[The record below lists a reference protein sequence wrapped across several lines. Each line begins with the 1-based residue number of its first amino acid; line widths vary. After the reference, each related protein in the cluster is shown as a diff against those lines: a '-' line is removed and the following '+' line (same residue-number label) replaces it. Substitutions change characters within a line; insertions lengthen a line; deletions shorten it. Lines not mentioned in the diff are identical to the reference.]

1 MSLGSEHS
9 GGPED
14 DRVLVAEYALGLLEG
29 GERALVAHRI
39 ASEPLLRAEMR
50 LWRDRLA
57 TMDGEFAETPA
68 PAETLGRIE
77 RRLWGEAIERKS
89 PTGWLAWWSS
99 LPVLRGMVV
108 AGHVLAF
115 AAIGYIFVQPPRVDP
130 SQLAT
135 QLVAALQANEGSGV
149 EFVAFYDQ
157 TSGAVRITSLSGQAL
172 ADKDYELWYIKGDAP
187 AVSMGVL
194 PINEKREIPL
204 DAAARA
210 GIEAG
215 TTLAV
220 TLEQKG
226 GSPTGVAQGP
236 IVAVGKVTP
245 I

>member
-1 MSLGSEHS
+1 MSLGGEHS
-9 GGPED
+9 GAHDD

-29 GERALVAHRI
+29 SERAVIAHRI
-39 ASEPLLRAEMR
+39 ATEPALAREMV
-50 LWRDRLA
+50 LWRQRLS
-57 TMDGEFAETPA
+57 TLDHEFAEVAPPA
-68 PAETLGRIE
+68 NNFAAIE
-77 RRLWGEAIERKS
+77 RRLFGEPERA
-89 PTGWLAWWSS
+89 GWWHSLAFWRA
-99 LPVLRGMVV
+99 LAGGAAAV
-108 AGHVLAF
+108 AVLAV
-115 AAIGYIFVQPPRVDP
+115 GLNVMTPRMDP
-130 SQLAT
+130 DTFAT

-157 TSGAVRITSLSGQAL
+157 LSGAVRITSLSGEAY

-194 PINEKREIPL
+194 PINQRREIPL
-204 DAAARA
+204 DAAAKA

-236 IVAVGKVTP
+236 IVAVGKILP

>member
-1 MSLGSEHS
+1 MSVGSEHS

-14 DRVLVAEYALGLLEG
+14 DRVLVAEYALGLLDG
-29 GERALVAHRI
+29 RERVVMAHRI
-39 ASEPLLRAEMR
+39 ETEPQLSDEIRM
-50 LWRDRLA
+50 WQDRLSSL
-57 TMDGEFAETPA
+57 DGEFADTAPPA
-68 PAETLGRIE
+68 GTFGKIE
-77 RRLWGEAIERKS
+77 HRLWGVADK
-89 PTGWLAWWSS
+89 PAGWWNS
-99 LPVLRGMVV
+99 LILWRWATSVAAAVAVV
-108 AGHVLAF
+108 ALGLNVML
-115 AAIGYIFVQPPRVDP
+115 PRPDA
-130 SQLAT
+130 QALAT

-157 TSGAVRITSLSGQAL
+157 VSGAVRITSLSGEAFS
-172 ADKDYELWYIKGDAP
+172 DKDYELWYIKGDAP

-204 DAAARA
+204 DAAAKA

-220 TLEQKG
+220 TLETKG

>member
-1 MSLGSEHS
+1 MSLGGEHS
-9 GGPED
+9 GGLED

-29 GERALVAHRI
+29 SERAMMAHRI
-39 ASEPLLRAEMR
+39 ASEPALAREMV
-50 LWRDRLA
+50 LWRERLS
-57 TMDGEFAETPA
+57 TLDHEFTEAQA
-68 PAETLGRIE
+68 PASAFTRIE
-77 RRLWGEAIERKS
+77 RRLFGEAVRN
-89 PTGWLAWWSS
+89 GWWNSLAVW
-99 LPVLRGMVV
+99 RGFAGAAAAIAVV
-108 AGHVLAF
+108 AVGFNVLT
-115 AAIGYIFVQPPRVDP
+115 PRPDATA
-130 SQLAT
+130 LAT

-157 TSGAVRITSLSGQAL
+157 QSGAVRITSLSGQAL

-194 PINEKREIPL
+194 PIDQRREIPL
-204 DAAARA
+204 DAAAKA

-236 IVAVGKVTP
+236 IVAVGKILP

>member
-1 MSLGSEHS
+1 MSLSGDHS
-9 GGPED
+9 GGFED

-39 ASEPLLRAEMR
+39 ASEPALAREMV
-50 LWRDRLA
+50 LWRERLS
-57 TMDGEFAETPA
+57 TLDHEFTETPA
-68 PAETLGRIE
+68 PASAFTRIE
-77 RRLWGEAIERKS
+77 RRLFGEAVRN
-89 PTGWLAWWSS
+89 GWWNSLMLWRALAGGAVAVA
-99 LPVLRGMVV
+99 VLSVGFN
-108 AGHVLAF
+108 LLN
-115 AAIGYIFVQPPRVDP
+115 PRVNP
-130 SQLAT
+130 NELAT

-157 TSGAVRITSLSGQAL
+157 HSGAVRITSLSGQAL

-194 PINEKREIPL
+194 PINQKREIPL
-204 DAAARA
+204 DAAAKA

-236 IVAVGKVTP
+236 IVAVGKVLP

>member
-1 MSLGSEHS
+1 MSLGGEHS

-14 DRVLVAEYALGLLEG
+14 DRVLVAEYALGLLDG
-29 GERALVAHRI
+29 RERVVMAHRI
-39 ASEPLLRAEMR
+39 ETEPELGAEMR
-50 LWRDRLA
+50 VWRERLA
-57 TMDGEFAETPA
+57 SLDGEFADIA
-68 PAETLGRIE
+68 PPSDTLGKIE
-77 RRLWGEAIERKS
+77 HRLWGEAER
-89 PTGWLAWWSS
+89 PARWWDS
-99 LPVLRGMVV
+99 LLLWRWATSVAAAVAVV
-108 AGHVLAF
+108 A
-115 AAIGYIFVQPPRVDP
+115 IGLNVMFPRPDATA
-130 SQLAT
+130 LAT

-157 TSGAVRITSLSGQAL
+157 VSGEVRITSLSGEAF

-194 PINEKREIPL
+194 PINQKREIPL
-204 DAAARA
+204 DAAAKA

>member
-1 MSLGSEHS
+1 MSLGGEHS

-29 GERALVAHRI
+29 GERAAMAHRI
-39 ASEPLLRAEMR
+39 ATEPALQAEMR

-57 TMDGEFAETPA
+57 TLDHQFADTPA
-68 PAETLGRIE
+68 PADALGRIE
-77 RRLWGEAIERKS
+77 RRLWGEAVR
-89 PTGWLAWWSS
+89 PAGWWNSLAVWRWATAAAAA
-99 LPVLRGMVV
+99 V
-108 AGHVLAF
+108 AVLAVGF
-115 AAIGYIFVQPPRVDP
+115 NLLTPRPDANA
-130 SQLAT
+130 LAT
-135 QLVAALQANEGSGV
+135 QLVAALQAQEGSGV

-157 TSGAVRITSLSGQAL
+157 VSGEVRITSLSGSAV

-194 PINEKREIPL
+194 PVNERREIPL
-204 DAAARA
+204 DAAAKA
-210 GIEAG
+210 NIGAG

-236 IVAVGKVTP
+236 IVAVGTVTP

>member
-1 MSLGSEHS
+1 MSLGGEHN
-9 GGPED
+9 GELED

-29 GERALVAHRI
+29 GERAQVAHRI
-39 ASEPLLRAEMR
+39 ANEPALRTEMR

-57 TMDGEFAETPA
+57 TMDREFAESPA
-68 PAETLGRIE
+68 PTDALNRIE
-77 RRLWGEAIERKS
+77 RRLWGEATAEPKRR
-89 PTGWLAWWSS
+89 GWFGWWSS
-99 LPVLRGMVV
+99 LPALRGMVLT
-108 AGHVLAF
+108 GHVLAL
-115 AAIGYIFVQPPRVDP
+115 AAIGYIFVQPRPDATM
-130 SQLAT
+130 LAT

-157 TSGAVRITSLSGQAL
+157 QSGAVRITSLAGQAI
-172 ADKDYELWYIKGDAP
+172 ADKDYELWYIHGDAP

-194 PINEKREIPL
+194 PVDQRREIPL
-204 DAAARA
+204 DAAAKA

>member
-1 MSLGSEHS
+1 MSLGGEHS
-9 GGPED
+9 GGFED

-39 ASEPLLRAEMR
+39 ASEPALAREMV
-50 LWRDRLA
+50 LWRERLS
-57 TMDGEFAETPA
+57 TLDNEFTETAA
-68 PAETLGRIE
+68 PANAFTRIE
-77 RRLWGEAIERKS
+77 RRLFGETVR
-89 PTGWLAWWSS
+89 TGWWNSLAVW
-99 LPVLRGMVV
+99 RGF
-108 AGHVLAF
+108 AGAA
-115 AAIGYIFVQPPRVDP
+115 AAIAVIAVGFNVLTPRPDATA
-130 SQLAT
+130 LAT

-149 EFVAFYDQ
+149 EFVALYDQ
-157 TSGAVRITSLSGQAL
+157 QSGEVRITSLSGQAL

-204 DAAARA
+204 DAAAKA

-236 IVAVGKVTP
+236 IVAVGKILP

>member
-1 MSLGSEHS
+1 MSLGGEHS

-39 ASEPLLRAEMR
+39 ATEPLLRAEMR

-57 TMDGEFAETPA
+57 TMDREFAEEA
-68 PAETLGRIE
+68 PPVEALGLIE
-77 RRLWGEAIERKS
+77 RRLWGEAEK
-89 PTGWLAWWSS
+89 PAGWWNSLAVWRWATAAAAAIA
-99 LPVLRGMVV
+99 VV
-108 AGHVLAF
+108 AVGFNVMT
-115 AAIGYIFVQPPRVDP
+115 PRPDANA
-130 SQLAT
+130 LAT
-135 QLVAALQANEGSGV
+135 QLVAALQAQEGSGV

-157 TSGAVRITSLSGQAL
+157 QSGEVRVTSLSGEAL
-172 ADKDYELWYIKGDAP
+172 PGKDYELWYIKGDAP

-194 PINEKREIPL
+194 PINQRREIPL
-204 DAAARA
+204 DAAAKA

>member
-1 MSLGSEHS
+1 MSVGSEHS

-14 DRVLVAEYALGLLEG
+14 DRVLVAEYALGLLDG
-29 GERALVAHRI
+29 RERVVMAHRI
-39 ASEPLLRAEMR
+39 ETEPQLSDEMR
-50 LWRDRLA
+50 MWRDRLSSL
-57 TMDGEFAETPA
+57 DSEFADTAPPA
-68 PAETLGRIE
+68 GTFGKIE
-77 RRLWGEAIERKS
+77 HRLWGVADK
-89 PTGWLAWWSS
+89 PAGWWNS
-99 LPVLRGMVV
+99 LILWRWATSV
-108 AGHVLAF
+108 A
-115 AAIGYIFVQPPRVDP
+115 AAVAVIALGLNVMLPRPDA
-130 SQLAT
+130 QALAT

-157 TSGAVRITSLSGQAL
+157 VSGAVRITSLSGKAFS
-172 ADKDYELWYIKGDAP
+172 DKDYELWYIKGDAP

-204 DAAARA
+204 DAAAKA

-220 TLEQKG
+220 TLETKG

>member
-1 MSLGSEHS
+1 MSVGSEHS

-14 DRVLVAEYALGLLEG
+14 DRVLVAEYALGLLDG
-29 GERALVAHRI
+29 RERVVMAHRI
-39 ASEPLLRAEMR
+39 ETEPQLSDEMR
-50 LWRDRLA
+50 MWQDRLSSL
-57 TMDGEFAETPA
+57 DGEFADTAPPA
-68 PAETLGRIE
+68 GTFGKIE
-77 RRLWGEAIERKS
+77 HRLWGVADK
-89 PTGWLAWWSS
+89 PAGWWNS
-99 LPVLRGMVV
+99 LILWRWATSVAAAVAVV
-108 AGHVLAF
+108 ALGLNVML
-115 AAIGYIFVQPPRVDP
+115 PRPDA
-130 SQLAT
+130 QALAT

-157 TSGAVRITSLSGQAL
+157 VSGAVRITSLSGEAFS
-172 ADKDYELWYIKGDAP
+172 DKDYELWYIKGDAP

-204 DAAARA
+204 DAAAKA

-220 TLEQKG
+220 TLETKG

>member
-1 MSLGSEHS
+1 MSVGSEHS

-14 DRVLVAEYALGLLEG
+14 DRVLVAEYALGLLDG
-29 GERALVAHRI
+29 RERVMMAHRI
-39 ASEPLLRAEMR
+39 ETEPQLSAEMR
-50 LWRDRLA
+50 IWRDRLA
-57 TMDGEFAETPA
+57 SLDGEFADTAPPA
-68 PAETLGRIE
+68 DTFGKIE
-77 RRLWGEAIERKS
+77 HRLWGVADK
-89 PTGWLAWWSS
+89 PAGWWNS
-99 LPVLRGMVV
+99 LLLWRWATSV
-108 AGHVLAF
+108 AAAVAVLAL
-115 AAIGYIFVQPPRVDP
+115 GLNVMLPRPDA
-130 SQLAT
+130 QALAT

-157 TSGAVRITSLSGQAL
+157 VSGAVRITSLSGEAFS
-172 ADKDYELWYIKGDAP
+172 DKDYELWYIKGDAP

-194 PINEKREIPL
+194 PINQKREIPL

-220 TLEQKG
+220 TLETKG

>member
-1 MSLGSEHS
+1 MSVGSEHS

-14 DRVLVAEYALGLLEG
+14 DRVLVAEYALGLLDG
-29 GERALVAHRI
+29 RERVVMAHRI
-39 ASEPLLRAEMR
+39 ETEPQLSDEMR
-50 LWRDRLA
+50 MWQDRLSSL
-57 TMDGEFAETPA
+57 DGEFADTAPPA
-68 PAETLGRIE
+68 GTFGKIE
-77 RRLWGEAIERKS
+77 HRLWGVADKPAS
-89 PTGWLAWWSS
+89 WWNS
-99 LPVLRGMVV
+99 LILWRWATSV
-108 AGHVLAF
+108 AAAVAVLAL
-115 AAIGYIFVQPPRVDP
+115 GLNVMLPRPDA
-130 SQLAT
+130 QALAT

-157 TSGAVRITSLSGQAL
+157 VSGAVRITSLSGEAFS
-172 ADKDYELWYIKGDAP
+172 DKDYELWYIKGDAP

-204 DAAARA
+204 DAAAKA

-220 TLEQKG
+220 TLETKG

>member
-1 MSLGSEHS
+1 MSVGSEHS

-14 DRVLVAEYALGLLEG
+14 DRVLVAEYALGLLDG
-29 GERALVAHRI
+29 RERVVMAHRI
-39 ASEPLLRAEMR
+39 ETEPQLSAEMR
-50 LWRDRLA
+50 VWRDRLA
-57 TMDGEFAETPA
+57 SLDGEFADMAPPA
-68 PAETLGRIE
+68 DTFGKIE
-77 RRLWGEAIERKS
+77 HRLWGVADKPAGWWNSLVLWRWATSVAAAI
-89 PTGWLAWWSS
+89 A
-99 LPVLRGMVV
+99 
-108 AGHVLAF
+108 VLAL
-115 AAIGYIFVQPPRVDP
+115 GLNVMLPRPDA
-130 SQLAT
+130 QALAT

-157 TSGAVRITSLSGQAL
+157 VSGAVRITSLSGEAFS
-172 ADKDYELWYIKGDAP
+172 DKDYELWYIKGDAP

-194 PINEKREIPL
+194 PINQKREIPL

-220 TLEQKG
+220 TLETKG

>member
-1 MSLGSEHS
+1 MSVGSEHS

-14 DRVLVAEYALGLLEG
+14 DRVLVAEYALGLLDG
-29 GERALVAHRI
+29 RERVVMAHRI
-39 ASEPLLRAEMR
+39 ETEPQLSDEMR
-50 LWRDRLA
+50 MWQHRLSSL
-57 TMDGEFAETPA
+57 DGEFADMAPPA
-68 PAETLGRIE
+68 GTFGKIE
-77 RRLWGEAIERKS
+77 HRLWGVADK
-89 PTGWLAWWSS
+89 PAGWWNSLILWRWATSVAAALA
-99 LPVLRGMVV
+99 VV
-108 AGHVLAF
+108 ALGLNVML
-115 AAIGYIFVQPPRVDP
+115 PRPDA
-130 SQLAT
+130 QALAT

-157 TSGAVRITSLSGQAL
+157 VSGAVRITSLSGEAFS
-172 ADKDYELWYIKGDAP
+172 DKDYELWYIKGDAP

-204 DAAARA
+204 DAAAKA

-220 TLEQKG
+220 TLETKG

>member
-1 MSLGSEHS
+1 MSLGGEH
-9 GGPED
+9 GGGVED

-29 GERALVAHRI
+29 GERAAMAYRI
-39 ASEPLLRAEMR
+39 ATEPALQAEMR
-50 LWRDRLA
+50 LWRERLA
-57 TMDGEFAETPA
+57 TLDRQFAESPA
-68 PAETLGRIE
+68 PADALGRIE
-77 RRLWGEAIERKS
+77 RRLWGETPRPA
-89 PTGWLAWWSS
+89 GWWNSLTAW
-99 LPVLRGMVV
+99 RGATAVAAAVAVV
-108 AGHVLAF
+108 A
-115 AAIGYIFVQPPRVDP
+115 IGLNIATPRPDANA
-130 SQLAT
+130 LAT
-135 QLVAALQANEGSGV
+135 QLVAALQAQEGSGV

-157 TSGAVRITSLSGQAL
+157 LSGEVRITSLSGIAVP
-172 ADKDYELWYIKGDAP
+172 DKDYELWYIKGDAP

-194 PINEKREIPL
+194 PIDRRREIPL
-204 DAAARA
+204 DAAAKA